1 VPEKALPGVVT
12 NTAQPIV
19 VTGRPATEQESA
31 RAGVVTESGV
41 SVTVVGAPA
50 VE

>member
-1 VPEKALPGVVT
+1 MPEKALPGVVT

-19 VTGRPATEQESA
+19 VIGRPATEQESA
-31 RAGVVTESGV
+31 RAGVVTPVG